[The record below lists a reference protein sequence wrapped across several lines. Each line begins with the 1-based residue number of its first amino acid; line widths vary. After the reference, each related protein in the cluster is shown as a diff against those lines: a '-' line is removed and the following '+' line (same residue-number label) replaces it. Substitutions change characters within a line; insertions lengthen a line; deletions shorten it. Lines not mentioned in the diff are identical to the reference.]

1 MKKKSMLIVVFCMFM
16 VPFFVADEAE
26 AVGGGWAVCNVVR
39 VGSNAVHGF
48 AYLEL
53 TAAGPN
59 AGLFSNIN
67 FQIDES
73 IRNEG
78 MATAL
83 TSLSLGEYV
92 RVLITTDVNPNGYQ
106 IIKAVYTYV
115 P

>member
-1 MKKKSMLIVVFCMFM
+1 MKKKAILVVFICILIA
-16 VPFFVADEAE
+16 PFFVASESG
-26 AVGGGWAVCNVVR
+26 AVTSGWCVCSVVR

-83 TSLSLGEYV
+83 TSLSL
-92 RVLITTDVNPNGYQ
+92 
-106 IIKAVYTYV
+106 
-115 P
+115 

>member
-1 MKKKSMLIVVFCMFM
+1 MKKRTILIALFCMLM
-16 VPFFVADEAE
+16 VPFFVASEAG
-26 AVGGGWAVCNVVR
+26 AVNSGWAICSVVR
-39 VGSNAVHGF
+39 VGSNAMHGF

-53 TAAGPN
+53 TSAGPN

-106 IIKAVYTYV
+106 ILKAVYTYV